1 MSIRPIR
8 EVPAAREVAELISDF
23 DRPSFGT
30 LRGPGCLHEVLYK
43 PVGCLP
49 GSPRKI
55 VWREDV
61 YKQLG
66 VGVSESEM
74 SVLRHNGVIA

>member
-30 LRGPGCLHEVLYK
+30 LRGRQRPIFG
-43 PVGCLP
+43 P
-49 GSPRKI
+49 SDPRKL
-55 VWREDV
+55 RERGRAPSRDR
-61 YKQLG
+61 
-66 VGVSESEM
+66 SRET
-74 SVLRHNGVIA
+74 RP